1 MNTKIGITMRNTKS
15 NLVIIS
21 LLILNIIFG
30 CTSQPKQAE
39 KLDIN
44 AYLEL
49 ADARLIYPTEA
60 QLEMLKKVVP
70 EQSFQ
75 LAPPIGNREYWEGI
89 GKIKSAQ
96 SYFQNAVSELDK
108 APEIPISDEI
118 YYRANH
124 EGNRGIYKPRYY
136 RTMERLENFIV
147 AECMENEGRF
157 IPQIEV
163 YCDSIMAMKSWLH
176 PNHDRDNDVIEG
188 RRVSIDLGARKFG
201 VVLALADALLEE
213 KLSAEIRKEI
223 AGQLQW
229 RIMDTYLSSCKLE
242 DDKSNHW
249 IRSTSN
255 WNSVC
260 TSGTILTS
268 ILASEN
274 YDERL
279 AIIGSAL
286 NSMVFYLSGFGQD
299 GYCSEG
305 TGYWRYGF
313 GHYLYLAEILYDY
326 THGKIDLFEFNNPEK
341 LKNVANFPEN
351 FQIHAGMYAPFS
363 DGVTRVQESEDNFAY
378 LMAAKYYG
386 TQKPTSFVSADAVQN
401 LIVWSGLEEYLAE
414 SKVETNLPEHTY
426 FDDMGIII
434 SRGQQ
439 ALPFSIAI
447 KAGHNAENHNHM
459 DVGTYVLVFDE
470 DYPAGDI
477 GAPSYTAGAFD
488 DDNPARSS
496 WGHPVPRIN
505 NTLQSKGIEFRG
517 EVLETEFSAEY
528 DKVVMDIK
536 PAYEVDG
543 LETLVRTMENNKK
556 GDGQISI
563 KDEFSASN
571 TVSFGTAISTFSSYE
586 IVDASTIVLTSVN
599 NNEKVKVEINCE
611 GGKVKITPE
620 PVPVEHLRSGKNAK
634 RIGIDFVEKIQK
646 GSITVTYK
654 PILN

>member
-1 MNTKIGITMRNTKS
+1 
-15 NLVIIS
+15 
-21 LLILNIIFG
+21 
-30 CTSQPKQAE
+30 
-39 KLDIN
+39 
-44 AYLEL
+44 
-49 ADARLIYPTEA
+49 
-60 QLEMLKKVVP
+60 
-70 EQSFQ
+70 
-75 LAPPIGNREYWEGI
+75 
-89 GKIKSAQ
+89 
-96 SYFQNAVSELDK
+96 
-108 APEIPISDEI
+108 
-118 YYRANH
+118 
-124 EGNRGIYKPRYY
+124 
-136 RTMERLENFIV
+136 
-147 AECMENEGRF
+147 
-157 IPQIEV
+157 
-163 YCDSIMAMKSWLH
+163 
-176 PNHDRDNDVIEG
+176 
-188 RRVSIDLGARKFG
+188 
-201 VVLALADALLEE
+201 
-213 KLSAEIRKEI
+213 
-223 AGQLQW
+223 
-229 RIMDTYLSSCKLE
+229 
-242 DDKSNHW
+242 
-249 IRSTSN
+249 
-255 WNSVC
+255 
-260 TSGTILTS
+260 
-268 ILASEN
+268 
-274 YDERL
+274 
-279 AIIGSAL
+279 
-286 NSMVFYLSGFGQD
+286 
-299 GYCSEG
+299 
-305 TGYWRYGF
+305 
-313 GHYLYLAEILYDY
+313 
-326 THGKIDLFEFNNPEK
+326 
-341 LKNVANFPEN
+341 
-351 FQIHAGMYAPFS
+351 
-363 DGVTRVQESEDNFAY
+363 
-378 LMAAKYYG
+378 MAAKYYR